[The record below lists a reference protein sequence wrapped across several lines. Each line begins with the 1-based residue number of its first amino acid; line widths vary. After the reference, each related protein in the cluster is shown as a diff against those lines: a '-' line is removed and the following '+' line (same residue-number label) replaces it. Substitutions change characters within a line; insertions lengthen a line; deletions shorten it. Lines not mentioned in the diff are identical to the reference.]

1 MSTRIDFLKKRINEE
16 LGKVLVNEEPRSLFD
31 PPVYVFSLG
40 GKRIRPILTL
50 MAADLF
56 EKDIEDAINPA
67 LAIEIFHNFSL
78 LHDDLMDKADLR
90 RGGETVHKKWSDNTA
105 ILSGDAMVI
114 ESYKYISKAPHVY
127 LPELLEVFSDTA
139 MDICIGQQ
147 LDMDFEQR
155 MDVTEDEYLNM
166 IRLKTAVLIGCSLKL
181 GAIVSDASVED
192 LEALYQFGINLGLA
206 FQLKDDLLDVFG
218 DFKTFG
224 KKPGGD
230 ILSNKKTYLLI
241 KALKSSDEKQ
251 KAELEKWLTAE
262 EFDPVQKI
270 NAVKNIYDELKLRV
284 LVESLIEKYYLASL
298 DYLSSI
304 SVSDARKKDLL
315 DLSEQ
320 LMHREK

>member
-1 MSTRIDFLKKRINEE
+1 
-16 LGKVLVNEEPRSLFD
+16 
-31 PPVYVFSLG
+31 
-40 GKRIRPILTL
+40 
-50 MAADLF
+50 
-56 EKDIEDAINPA
+56 
-67 LAIEIFHNFSL
+67 
-78 LHDDLMDKADLR
+78 
-90 RGGETVHKKWSDNTA
+90 
-105 ILSGDAMVI
+105 
-114 ESYKYISKAPHVY
+114 
-127 LPELLEVFSDTA
+127 

>member
-1 MSTRIDFLKKRINEE
+1 MSNRIVFLEKRINEE
-16 LGKVLVNEEPRSLFD
+16 LEKVLVNEEPRSLFE

-40 GKRIRPILTL
+40 GKRVRPLLTL

-56 EKDIEDAINPA
+56 KKDIEVAIKPA
-67 LAIEIFHNFSL
+67 LAVEIFHNFSL

-90 RGGETVHKKWSDNTA
+90 RGSLTVHKKWSANTA

-114 ESYKYISKAPHVY
+114 ESYKYISKSPHKY

-181 GAIVSDASVED
+181 GAIVSDASVKD
-192 LEALYQFGINLGLA
+192 LEALYLFGINLGMA
-206 FQLKDDLLDVFG
+206 FQLKDDLLDVYG
-218 DFKTFG
+218 DFKSFG

-230 ILSNKKTYLLI
+230 ILSNKKTYFLI
-241 KALKSSDEKQ
+241 KALKSSDGKQ
-251 KAELEKWLTAE
+251 KAELNKWLTAE
-262 EFDPVQKI
+262 EFNHEQKI
-270 NAVKNIYDELKLRV
+270 IAVKKIYDELNLRV
-284 LVESLIEKYYLASL
+284 LVENLIEKYYLASL
-298 DYLSSI
+298 DFLSSI
-304 SVSDARKKDLL
+304 SVSDARKHDLL
-315 DLSEQ
+315 KFSEQ
-320 LMHREK
+320 LTHRVK